1 VATSEALKLQHSDL
15 NGFLHADIG
24 IEASGMPL
32 SVLSAF
38 ARLGKDPWQ
47 EAGRLAQMPQSG
59 AIEGLA
65 RMITAIPATHWS
77 FSDATA
83 IAGRLVTLLP
93 VPRSIVALAST
104 QLGVKPEKQTRR
116 QWIVLFVIAG
126 LASVLVQIFIS
137 QVWPLFF
144 G

>member
-1 VATSEALKLQHSDL
+1 MASSDALTLQHSDL
-15 NGFLHADIG
+15 NEFLYADVG
-24 IEASGMPL
+24 VEASGMPL

-47 EAGRLAQMPQSG
+47 EAGRLAQMPQTG
-59 AIEGLA
+59 AIDGLA
-65 RMITAIPATHWS
+65 RMITAIPASPWS

-93 VPRSIVALAST
+93 GPKTIAALASA
-104 QLGVKPEKQTRR
+104 QLAAAPEKQTRR

-126 LASVLVQIFIS
+126 LASVLVQTFIS

-144 G
+144 R

>member
-1 VATSEALKLQHSDL
+1 LTLQHSDL
-15 NGFLHADIG
+15 NGFLYANIG

-47 EAGRLAQMPQSG
+47 EAGRLAQMPRT
-59 AIEGLA
+59 AAVDGLA
-65 RMITAIPATHWS
+65 RMITAIPVTQWS
-77 FSDATA
+77 FSDAIA
-83 IAGRLVTLLP
+83 IADRLVTLLP
-93 VPRSIVALAST
+93 APRSIVALAST
-104 QLGVKPEKQTRR
+104 QLAGTPEKKTRR
-116 QWIVLFVIAG
+116 QWIVLFVLAG
-126 LASVLVQIFIS
+126 LASVLVQTFIS